1 MSFQQFFTILRAR
14 WLSALA
20 VLATVVATTVI
31 VSLLMPKQYTADAA
45 VLLDVR
51 SPDPVAGVMLTGM
64 MAPGYMA
71 TQVDLIQSERV
82 ARRAISALRL
92 AENADLRNQWQE
104 ATHGQG
110 DFEAWVAALLGK
122 KLDVRPSRESN
133 VISVAYTSADPRFSA
148 ALANAYVRGY
158 IDTTLDLRV
167 EPARQYNTFFDDRSK
182 KLRDDLEAAQTRLSA
197 YQRQKGIVASDE
209 RLDVENM
216 RLAEIFSQVVAME
229 SAAAEAASRRSQA
242 AASPERMQE
251 VLNNPVVA
259 QLQADL
265 SRQEARLQELNSRL
279 GDAHPQVIELR
290 SNIDGLRAKMT
301 AATERASG
309 SVTITNTVAQQ
320 RLAQLR
326 AARDEQRAKVLRLK
340 TERDEITVLQRDVEN
355 AQRAYDAV
363 LARVNQTSLES
374 QNTQTN
380 VSVVKAATPPA
391 VHSSPKLL
399 LNTALAVF
407 LGVLLAVA
415 TALLRELLDPRMR
428 TPDDVTEQLK
438 QPLLVVMPKPA
449 ALNRSEARGY
459 QRLVSP
465 RLASTLPQP
474 SR

>member
-1 MSFQQFFTILRAR
+1 
-14 WLSALA
+14 
-20 VLATVVATTVI
+20 
-31 VSLLMPKQYTADAA
+31 
-45 VLLDVR
+45 
-51 SPDPVAGVMLTGM
+51 
-64 MAPGYMA
+64 
-71 TQVDLIQSERV
+71 
-82 ARRAISALRL
+82 
-92 AENADLRNQWQE
+92 
-104 ATHGQG
+104 
-110 DFEAWVAALLGK
+110 
-122 KLDVRPSRESN
+122 
-133 VISVAYTSADPRFSA
+133 
-148 ALANAYVRGY
+148 
-158 IDTTLDLRV
+158 
-167 EPARQYNTFFDDRSK
+167 
-182 KLRDDLEAAQTRLSA
+182 
-197 YQRQKGIVASDE
+197 
-209 RLDVENM
+209 
-216 RLAEIFSQVVAME
+216 
-229 SAAAEAASRRSQA
+229 
-242 AASPERMQE
+242 
-251 VLNNPVVA
+251 
-259 QLQADL
+259 
-265 SRQEARLQELNSRL
+265 
-279 GDAHPQVIELR
+279 
-290 SNIDGLRAKMT
+290 
-301 AATERASG
+301 
-309 SVTITNTVAQQ
+309 VAQQ

-391 VHSSPKLL
+391 EHSSPKLL

-438 QPLLVVMPKPA
+438 LPLLVVMPKPA